1 MDKMEEREMK
11 NKLYLVF
18 IIFISFIFLVSCGN
32 KNNNEDPVNPVE
44 PIEHEHIYDTVC
56 VSYDG
61 EYHYYE
67 ALCHPGI
74 RKREAHQFDG
84 EWKINTEFGDE
95 TDKIRKEN
103 FCYICKKDIIL
114 SYSTPHTHTYET
126 DWSYDDNTHFHKATC
141 KHIDEK
147 KDVAEHDFVN
157 DVCSICKYENKLVG
171 VNFTLNSDKKSYTVS
186 AKTNEIKDNVVIPAS
201 YKGLPVTNIKEGTF
215 KECYALTSITIPFV
229 GTSLNEKENNSF
241 DSIFGGKIPLY
252 LKEVIITGG
261 TIIGEAAF
269 KGCSNLT
276 NITLP
281 TSIKNIEDS
290 AFDCEKLKNIFY
302 EGTIEDWCN
311 ISFKDSIMPLYNP
324 YPLKFYLRNV
334 NNEWEEVTSIEIP
347 NGITE
352 IGEYQFC
359 GFNNVTSITIPN
371 SVTSIGKYAFED
383 CSSLTS
389 VYYEGSIEDWINN
402 PLTGEM
408 FFSTTNSNHFYFRN
422 TSNEWEEVIHL
433 EIPISIE
440 KIGTNKFYEFNNIV
454 SMTLS
459 NSVNSIENNA
469 FSGCSKLVEVYNL
482 SNLNITTGSSDN
494 GSIGYYAK
502 VIHTTLEEESRLIE
516 KDNYIF
522 IKDNDNKYYLV
533 SYRGVDTE
541 LVLPNDIE
549 SNYEINQYAFKGCQ
563 NLTSITIPNKVTRVG
578 ISAFDM
584 CIGLTSIFYE
594 DSIEAWCKIEL
605 KDSILTEAI
614 PFPKHF
620 YIKNNN
626 EWEEV
631 IHLEIPNSIE
641 EIGYY
646 QFFGFNNIVS
656 ITLPD
661 SVLNIKETAFENCYR
676 LVEIFNQSNLTIIA
690 GGTGNGSVGKYAKV
704 VHSSMESNLIEKD
717 NFQFIKDEKNKYHL
731 ISYKGTETEL
741 VLPNDIEGSSY
752 TIESLAFNDCSNIT
766 SIIIPSGIEAISF
779 GALFGCNNLVK
790 IIIPYLGTSHFGYL
804 FGAANYKNNSLFVP
818 DSLREVYIT
827 GGTSIRNNAFSG
839 CSSLT
844 KIILSNSITSIG
856 DNAFSGC
863 SNLESIT
870 IPFVGASLNGK
881 ENTYFGYIFGA
892 DNYVNSNYVPTSLKE
907 VIILGGEIEHNAFYN
922 CSHIESITIPNTIRT
937 ITCMFNQCNLT
948 SVYYEGTIEDWC
960 KVKFPKNALIPQGTH
975 PLSVAQYFYLR
986 DSNKEW
992 IEAKS
997 ITSIEIPEGVIEI
1010 GENQFYGFDNITSIT
1025 MPNSMIGIASTAIK
1039 DCSRLTNVYY
1049 EGTIEDWCKIGF
1061 GYNSHGAVYSIPS
1074 PMYYASHFYLRNKNN
1089 EWEEVTSIE
1098 IPNTIT
1104 EIGQYQFYGFN
1115 NVKSIT
1121 IGNSVTS
1128 IGESAFKGCS
1138 SLTSITIPDSVTSI
1152 GEQAF
1157 SYCDKLQNNEYAN
1170 GLYLGNSKNP
1180 YVILIKAKNK
1190 SITSCGI
1197 NENTRFIH
1205 AYAFSGCSNLTS
1217 IVIPNSVTSIGER
1230 AFSGCS
1236 SLQYNEYDNALY
1248 LGNSDNPY
1256 LWLIEAKNTS
1266 IIECKI
1272 NENTRFIHSNAFSGC
1287 SNLTSITIPNSVTSI
1302 GYNAFYNCNKLI
1314 KATLPTTAISAI
1326 PKTNLQEVIITG
1338 GASIGYS
1345 AFTGCRDLTSIEI
1358 PDSVTSIG
1366 ESAFK
1371 GCSSLTSITIP
1382 NSVTSIG
1389 DYAFSGCRSLTSIT
1403 IPNGVTSIK
1412 DDAFSDCYRLV
1423 EIYNLSKLNITIGS
1437 SNNGCVGKYA
1447 KVIHTSLG
1455 EESKLIEKD
1464 NYIFYKDENNEY
1476 YLVSYKGTETEL
1488 ELPDNIEG
1496 NDYEINQSA
1505 FFRCSKLTSIVIPDS
1520 VTSIGKSAF
1529 NDCSDLTSLVIGNS
1543 VTSIGFAAFL
1553 NCRNLKDVYYK
1564 GTSTDW
1570 KNINIGSYL
1579 TSATRYY
1586 YSETEP
1592 TTTGNYWHY
1601 VDGVPTKWN

>member
-141 KHIDEK
+141 KHIEEK
-147 KDVAEHDFVN
+147 KDVSEHDFVN
-157 DVCSICKYENKLVG
+157 DVCSICKYEKKLVG
-171 VNFTLNSDKKSYTVS
+171 LDFSLNSDKKSYTVS
-186 AKTNEIKDNVVIPAS
+186 ASASKIKDNVVIPAS

-261 TIIGEAAF
+261 ANIGEAAF
-269 KGCSNLT
+269 KACSNLT

-281 TSIKNIEDS
+281 TSIKNIESS
-290 AFDCEKLKNIFY
+290 AFDCEKLKNIYY

-311 ISFKDSIMPLYNP
+311 INFNDSIMPSNP
-324 YPLKFYLRNV
+324 YPLKFYLRNA

-352 IGEYQFC
+352 IGTNQFE
-359 GFNNVTSITIPN
+359 GIAGITSVTIPN
-371 SVTSIGKYAFED
+371 TIINIGKYAFSR
-383 CSSLTS
+383 CGKLCNI
-389 VYYEGSIEDWINN
+389 YYEGTIKDWINSS
-402 PLTGEM
+402 LTGEM
-408 FFSTTNSNHFYFRN
+408 FFSTTNSNHFYLRN
-422 TSNEWEEVIHL
+422 TNNEWEEVIHL
-433 EIPISIE
+433 EIPNSIE
-440 KIGTNKFYEFNNIV
+440 KIGTNKFYGFNNIV
-454 SMTLS
+454 SMLLS
-459 NSVNSIENNA
+459 SSVNNIEDNA
-469 FSGCSKLVEVYNL
+469 FFGCGRLVEVYNL
-482 SNLNITTGSSDN
+482 SNFNITAGSSDN

-516 KDNYIF
+516 KDNYVF
-522 IKDNDNKYYLV
+522 IKDNDNNYYLV

-541 LVLPNDIE
+541 LVLPSDIE
-549 SNYEINQYAFKGCQ
+549 GNNYEINQNAFKGCQ
-563 NLTSITIPNKVTRVG
+563 NLTSITIPNKVTGVG

-584 CIGLTSIFYE
+584 CIGLTNIFYE

-605 KDSILTEAI
+605 KDSIFSTEASL
-614 PFPKHF
+614 FPKHF
-620 YIKNNN
+620 YIRNSN

-656 ITLPD
+656 ITLPN
-661 SVLNIKETAFENCYR
+661 SVLNIKEIAFENCYR

-731 ISYKGTETEL
+731 ISYKGIETEL

-779 GALFGCNNLVK
+779 GALFGCNNLVS
-790 IIIPYLGTSHFGYL
+790 ITIPYLRTAHFGYL
-804 FGAANYKNNSLFVP
+804 FGANDYKNSSLFVP

-827 GGTSIRNNAFSG
+827 GGTTIRSNAFSG

-844 KIILSNSITSIG
+844 KITLPNSITSIG

-863 SNLESIT
+863 SSLESIT
-870 IPFVGASLNGK
+870 LPFVGASLNDK
-881 ENTYFGYIFGA
+881 ENAYFGYVFGA
-892 DNYVNSNYVPTSLKE
+892 YSVSVNSNYVPTSLKE
-907 VIILGGEIEHNAFYN
+907 IIILGGEIEHNAFYG

-948 SVYYEGTIEDWC
+948 SIYYEGTIEDWC
-960 KVKFPKNALIPQGTH
+960 KIKFPQKYISIGTH

-997 ITSIEIPEGVIEI
+997 ITSIEIPEGVTEI
-1010 GENQFYGFDNITSIT
+1010 GAYQFDGFDNLSIVILS
-1025 MPNSMIGIASTAIK
+1025 N
-1039 DCSRLTNVYY
+1039 DC
-1049 EGTIEDWCKIGF
+1049 I
-1061 GYNSHGAVYSIPS
+1061 SINP
-1074 PMYYASHFYLRNKNN
+1074 Y
-1089 EWEEVTSIE
+1089 
-1098 IPNTIT
+1098 
-1104 EIGQYQFYGFN
+1104 
-1115 NVKSIT
+1115 
-1121 IGNSVTS
+1121 
-1128 IGESAFKGCS
+1128 
-1138 SLTSITIPDSVTSI
+1138 
-1152 GEQAF
+1152 AF
-1157 SYCDKLQNNEYAN
+1157 SGKSNIKYNEYDN

-1180 YVILIKAKNK
+1180 YLVLVRSLSEKVTNFDVNNK
-1190 SITSCGI
+1190 TKGI
-1197 NENTRFIH
+1197 SNSAFEN
-1205 AYAFSGCSNLTS
+1205 CSNLTS
-1217 IVIPNSVTSIGER
+1217 IVIPNSVTSIGEA
-1230 AFSGCS
+1230 AFS
-1236 SLQYNEYDNALY
+1236 
-1248 LGNSDNPY
+1248 
-1256 LWLIEAKNTS
+1256 
-1266 IIECKI
+1266 
-1272 NENTRFIHSNAFSGC
+1272 
-1287 SNLTSITIPNSVTSI
+1287 
-1302 GYNAFYNCNKLI
+1302 
-1314 KATLPTTAISAI
+1314 
-1326 PKTNLQEVIITG
+1326 
-1338 GASIGYS
+1338 
-1345 AFTGCRDLTSIEI
+1345 
-1358 PDSVTSIG
+1358 
-1366 ESAFK
+1366 
-1371 GCSSLTSITIP
+1371 GCSSLTSITIG

-1389 DYAFSGCRSLTSIT
+1389 KYAFYRCSNLTSVV
-1403 IPNGVTSIK
+1403 IPNGVTSIEA
-1412 DDAFSDCYRLV
+1412 DAFCLC
-1423 EIYNLSKLNITIGS
+1423 S
-1437 SNNGCVGKYA
+1437 S
-1447 KVIHTSLG
+1447 
-1455 EESKLIEKD
+1455 
-1464 NYIFYKDENNEY
+1464 
-1476 YLVSYKGTETEL
+1476 
-1488 ELPDNIEG
+1488 
-1496 NDYEINQSA
+1496 
-1505 FFRCSKLTSIVIPDS
+1505 LTSIVIPNS
-1520 VTSIGKSAF
+1520 VKSIGYNAF
-1529 NDCSDLTSLVIGNS
+1529 YRCS
-1543 VTSIGFAAFL
+1543 
-1553 NCRNLKDVYYK
+1553 NLKEVYYK
-1564 GTSTDW
+1564 GTSTEWD
-1570 KNINIGSYL
+1570 NISINSNENSSL
-1579 TSATRYY
+1579 TSAIQYL

-1601 VDGVPTKWN
+1601 VDGIPTKWN